1 MAKSYK
7 RFISITIK
15 LPIDVNEQLISK
27 ATSEGYSRNE
37 AILWLIREYVNDDLL
52 IQENK

>member
-15 LPIDVNEQLISK
+15 LPVDINEKLISK
-27 ATSEGYSRNE
+27 AISEGYSRSE
-37 AILWLIREYVNDDLL
+37 AILWLIRGYADDDTL